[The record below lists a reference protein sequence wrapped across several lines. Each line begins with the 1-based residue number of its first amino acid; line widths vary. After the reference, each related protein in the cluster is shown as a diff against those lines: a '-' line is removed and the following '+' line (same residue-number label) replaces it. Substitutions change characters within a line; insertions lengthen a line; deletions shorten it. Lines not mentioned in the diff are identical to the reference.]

1 MGGSAFIF
9 ECSEA
14 VMDQIEAIRNGMR
27 VRRRVK
33 VECNR
38 LHLSDQPEKASE
50 GITTYIYSVPTM
62 AN

>member
-33 VECNR
+33 E
-38 LHLSDQPEKASE
+38 DAT
-50 GITTYIYSVPTM
+50 GYILATSPKKLLKV
-62 AN
+62 